1 MTVDEIEAI
10 GAALAAARKH
20 GTLADLALDR
30 ISSDEEAEAV
40 QAAGVEAYGGAP
52 LGYSIQ
58 ATSALARR
66 LFGCEAPIFGVLADT
81 DVVYDGAKF
90 PLPHGVLGAGC
101 AFAFVFG
108 RPYPGE
114 DEEISRE
121 TVRNAISS
129 CRLTIEVLG
138 RRVPGSSVLNRRTA
152 TADFALNV
160 LFVEGSTIGRWAEL
174 DLAATQVSAQIDGQV
189 AAKGCGA
196 DVMQH
201 PLDAL
206 AWLARALAARDREIE
221 AGELVATGTC
231 LGVLQVLPGQSF
243 EADFGDLGRV
253 GVEFT

>member
-1 MTVDEIEAI
+1 MRSKQSAPRV
-10 GAALAAARKH
+10 AAARKH

-66 LFGCEAPIFGVLADT
+66 LFGCEARFLACWLIQTSSMTGQSFRCRTAFSAPAVPSRSSSGVLIPART
-81 DVVYDGAKF
+81 RKSPARR
-90 PLPHGVLGAGC
+90 PQRHLELPSHDRGSRATRAG
-101 AFAFVFG
+101 FQ
-108 RPYPGE
+108 RP
-114 DEEISRE
+114 D
-121 TVRNAISS
+121 
-129 CRLTIEVLG
+129 
-138 RRVPGSSVLNRRTA
+138 RRTA

-243 EADFGDLGRV
+243 EADFGEFGRV

>member
-174 DLAATQVSAQIDGQV
+174 DSQQLRCPRESMDRSQLKAAEPMSCSILSMRSPGLRGLSRPGTVKS
-189 AAKGCGA
+189 K
-196 DVMQH
+196 
-201 PLDAL
+201 
-206 AWLARALAARDREIE
+206 RANW
-221 AGELVATGTC
+221 
-231 LGVLQVLPGQSF
+231 
-243 EADFGDLGRV
+243 
-253 GVEFT
+253 